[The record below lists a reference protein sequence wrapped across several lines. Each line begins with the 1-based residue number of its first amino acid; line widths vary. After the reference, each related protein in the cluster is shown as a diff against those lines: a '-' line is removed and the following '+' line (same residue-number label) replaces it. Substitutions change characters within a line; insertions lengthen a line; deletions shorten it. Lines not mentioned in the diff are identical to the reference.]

1 MKTYILSTLDSIRQY
16 SKTLDA
22 KAILYN
28 KNWEVFNDSG
38 EKEVLIFR
46 PKNELLIVRQG
57 IVQRSKWELLPMGAL
72 LIETDTTTCLFNAAF
87 VDNNFLAMQLDG
99 TDECM
104 LMVESNCMKQ
114 MILDSISKIENY
126 LKDTYIGGEANNDL
140 NTKFVSGRERYNRL
154 TEKDNDTLNTVIGT
168 LFMSILFLLIIVY
181 AIHFIIYLK

>member
-16 SKTLDA
+16 SKNLDA

-28 KNWEVFNDSG
+28 KNWEVFNESG

-72 LIETDTTTCLFNAAF
+72 LIETDTTTYLFNAAF

-104 LMVESNCMKQ
+104 LMIESNSMK
-114 MILDSISKIENY
+114 LLALNSIDGINEY
-126 LKDTYIGGEANNDL
+126 LESTYISEETSEEKHILHENEIKQDDNAIYIIIAFIAL
-140 NTKFVSGRERYNRL
+140 IFIVL
-154 TEKDNDTLNTVIGT
+154 T
-168 LFMSILFLLIIVY
+168 ILGY
-181 AIHFIIYLK
+181 ATS

>member
-1 MKTYILSTLDSIRQY
+1 MKTYILSTLDRIKQY

-72 LIETDTTTCLFNAAF
+72 LIETDTTTYLFNAAF

-104 LMVESNCMKQ
+104 LMIESDCMKQ
-114 MILDSISKIENY
+114 MVLDSIDKINEYLRISYISQENIEEKSI
-126 LKDTYIGGEANNDL
+126 LQENEIKQDDNAVYIIVVFFIL
-140 NTKFVSGRERYNRL
+140 
-154 TEKDNDTLNTVIGT
+154 
-168 LFMSILFLLIIVY
+168 LFIISILFHAVS
-181 AIHFIIYLK
+181 

>member
-72 LIETDTTTCLFNAAF
+72 LIETDTTTYLFNAAF
-87 VDNNFLAMQLDG
+87 VDNYFLAMQLDG

-114 MILDSISKIENY
+114 FALDSIDKINRY
-126 LKDTYIGGEANNDL
+126 LTNMYIINNSNIINESESTSRKDEG
-140 NTKFVSGRERYNRL
+140 
-154 TEKDNDTLNTVIGT
+154 DNDVVLLILGLFLFMWVVIVIG
-168 LFMSILFLLIIVY
+168 FLTS
-181 AIHFIIYLK
+181 A

>member
-1 MKTYILSTLDSIRQY
+1 MKTYILSTLDRIKQY

-72 LIETDTTTCLFNAAF
+72 LIETDTTTYLFNAAF

-104 LMVESNCMKQ
+104 LMIESNCMKQ
-114 MILDSISKIENY
+114 MVLDSIDKINEYLRISYISQENIEEKSI
-126 LKDTYIGGEANNDL
+126 LQENEIKQDDNAVYIIVVFFIL
-140 NTKFVSGRERYNRL
+140 
-154 TEKDNDTLNTVIGT
+154 
-168 LFMSILFLLIIVY
+168 LFIISILFHAVS
-181 AIHFIIYLK
+181 

>member
-1 MKTYILSTLDSIRQY
+1 MKTYIISTLESIRQY

-38 EKEVLIFR
+38 EIEVLIFR

-57 IVQRSKWELLPMGAL
+57 IVQRNKWELLPMGAL
-72 LIETDTTTCLFNAAF
+72 LIETDTTTYLFNAAF

-104 LMVESNCMKQ
+104 LMIESNCMKR
-114 MILDSISKIENY
+114 MVLDSIARIELY
-126 LKDTYIGGEANNDL
+126 LKQTYTVVKENSTSILVDSSDDE
-140 NTKFVSGRERYNRL
+140 KEK
-154 TEKDNDTLNTVIGT
+154 KDNTPIY
-168 LFMSILFLLIIVY
+168 ILLGIFLGLMLVLLL
-181 AIHFIIYLK
+181 AGWASS

>member
-1 MKTYILSTLDSIRQY
+1 MKTYILSALDRIKQY

-72 LIETDTTTCLFNAAF
+72 LIETDTTTYLFNAAF

-114 MILDSISKIENY
+114 MVLDSIDKINEYLRISYISQENIEEKSI
-126 LKDTYIGGEANNDL
+126 LQENEIKQDDNAVYIIVVFFIL
-140 NTKFVSGRERYNRL
+140 
-154 TEKDNDTLNTVIGT
+154 
-168 LFMSILFLLIIVY
+168 LFIISILFHAVS
-181 AIHFIIYLK
+181 

>member
-1 MKTYILSTLDSIRQY
+1 MKTYILSALDRIKQY

-72 LIETDTTTCLFNAAF
+72 LIETDTTTYLFNAAF

-104 LMVESNCMKQ
+104 LMIESNCLKQ
-114 MILDSISKIENY
+114 LTLDSIDKINEY
-126 LKDTYIGGEANNDL
+126 LRITYICKENIEE
-140 NTKFVSGRERYNRL
+140 KFTLQEN
-154 TEKDNDTLNTVIGT
+154 KIKQDDNAVYIIVAFFVLI
-168 LFMSILFLLIIVY
+168 FIISILLHVI
-181 AIHFIIYLK
+181 

>member
-1 MKTYILSTLDSIRQY
+1 MKTYILSTLDSIKQY

-72 LIETDTTTCLFNAAF
+72 LIETDTTTYLFNAAF
-87 VDNNFLAMQLDG
+87 VDYHFLAMQLDG

-104 LMVESNCMKQ
+104 LMIESNCMKQ
-114 MILDSISKIENY
+114 MVLDSINKIEMYLETSY
-126 LKDTYIGGEANNDL
+126 LKKSEDNNKPYTSTDETEEVKASNFIYSVLLLGLSVFLGILIG
-140 NTKFVSGRERYNRL
+140 
-154 TEKDNDTLNTVIGT
+154 
-168 LFMSILFLLIIVY
+168 FLLI
-181 AIHFIIYLK
+181 

>member
-1 MKTYILSTLDSIRQY
+1 MKTYILSTLDSIKQY

-38 EKEVLIFR
+38 EKELLIFR

-72 LIETDTTTCLFNAAF
+72 LIETDTTTYLFNAAF

-104 LMVESNCMKQ
+104 LMIESNCMKQ

-126 LKDTYIGGEANNDL
+126 LKATYIGEEINNEP
-140 NTKFVSGRERYNRL
+140 NTKFVARREGYNRL
-154 TEKDNDTLNTVIGT
+154 TEKDKDTLYVGIV
-168 LFMSILFLLIIVY
+168 MSILFLLIMVCIFKRWI
-181 AIHFIIYLK
+181 AL

>member
-1 MKTYILSTLDSIRQY
+1 MKTYILSTLDRIKQY

-22 KAILYN
+22 KAILYS

-72 LIETDTTTCLFNAAF
+72 LIETDTTTYLFNAAF

-104 LMVESNCMKQ
+104 LMIESNCMKQ
-114 MILDSISKIENY
+114 MVLDSIDNIKNY
-126 LKDTYIGGEANNDL
+126 LIQTYLSEEKEEEASMLVDD
-140 NTKFVSGRERYNRL
+140 EA
-154 TEKDNDTLNTVIGT
+154 DNIDYTPFCI
-168 LFMSILFLLIIVY
+168 ILVVLIVWVVVVLQY
-181 AIHFIIYLK
+181 

>member
-1 MKTYILSTLDSIRQY
+1 MKTYILSALDRIKQY

-57 IVQRSKWELLPMGAL
+57 IVQRSKWVLPMGAL
-72 LIETDTTTCLFNAAF
+72 LIETDTTTYLFNAAF

-104 LMVESNCMKQ
+104 LMIESNCMKQ
-114 MILDSISKIENY
+114 MVLDSIDKINEYLRISYISQENIEEKSI
-126 LKDTYIGGEANNDL
+126 LQENEIKQDDNAVYIIVVFFIL
-140 NTKFVSGRERYNRL
+140 
-154 TEKDNDTLNTVIGT
+154 
-168 LFMSILFLLIIVY
+168 LFIISILFHAVS
-181 AIHFIIYLK
+181 

>member
-1 MKTYILSTLDSIRQY
+1 MKTYILSTLDSIKQY

-38 EKEVLIFR
+38 EKELLIFR

-72 LIETDTTTCLFNAAF
+72 LIETDTTTYLFNAAF

-104 LMVESNCMKQ
+104 LMIESNCMKQ
-114 MILDSISKIENY
+114 KTLDSINKIEMY
-126 LKDTYIGGEANNDL
+126 LETSYLNKSEDSNKPYTSTDETEEVKASNFIYSVLLLGLSVFLGVLIG
-140 NTKFVSGRERYNRL
+140 
-154 TEKDNDTLNTVIGT
+154 
-168 LFMSILFLLIIVY
+168 FLLI
-181 AIHFIIYLK
+181 

>member
-1 MKTYILSTLDSIRQY
+1 MKTYILSALDRIKQY

-72 LIETDTTTCLFNAAF
+72 LIETDTTTYLFNAAF

-104 LMVESNCMKQ
+104 LMIESNCMKQ
-114 MILDSISKIENY
+114 MVLDSIDKINEYLRISYISQENIEEKSI
-126 LKDTYIGGEANNDL
+126 LQENEIKQDDNAVYIIVVFFIL
-140 NTKFVSGRERYNRL
+140 
-154 TEKDNDTLNTVIGT
+154 
-168 LFMSILFLLIIVY
+168 LFIISILFHAVS
-181 AIHFIIYLK
+181 

>member
-1 MKTYILSTLDSIRQY
+1 MKTYILSALDRIKQY

-72 LIETDTTTCLFNAAF
+72 LIETDTTTYLFNAAF

-104 LMVESNCMKQ
+104 LMIESDCMKQ
-114 MILDSISKIENY
+114 MVLDSIDKINEYLKITYVSKEKIEEKSILQENEI
-126 LKDTYIGGEANNDL
+126 KQDDNAVYIIVVF
-140 NTKFVSGRERYNRL
+140 FVL
-154 TEKDNDTLNTVIGT
+154 IFIL
-168 LFMSILFLLIIVY
+168 SILFHIIS
-181 AIHFIIYLK
+181 